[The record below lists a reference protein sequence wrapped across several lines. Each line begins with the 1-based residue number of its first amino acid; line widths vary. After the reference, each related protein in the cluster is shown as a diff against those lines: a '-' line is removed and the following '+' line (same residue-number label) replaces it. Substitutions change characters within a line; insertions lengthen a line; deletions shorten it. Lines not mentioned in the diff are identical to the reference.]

1 MTLDIS
7 VRYNINNNQEKEE
20 NLMKTKILSLIL
32 AFSFVLSAPMSAFAA
47 TAPITP
53 VSPISAIE
61 VTVPEEATTWL
72 AGSVEIALKHDLIPE
87 ALQSKYNQPLTRGE
101 FTTLVARLYEKITGE
116 EIKERKTFA
125 DTKSADIEKVA
136 GLGILSGVG
145 NGKFNPDAMITR
157 EQAAVVIKR
166 LLDKLDYK
174 FYLNPEY
181 QWEFE
186 EFIKEYPSSVSS
198 WAVEVMAQLC
208 YEDIGYGFW
217 PYDDSKAGI
226 TLEESLYVL
235 MRVFRLTNNNLLE
248 GYTDA
253 QAEAK
258 KILNTFKT
266 KYPTGTPWGYEK
278 EYPWVRYRN
287 FKAKACSA
295 FASEL
300 SDAVFGDLPVYS
312 HSDFEAIKIGDIL
325 LVNDSGHAVI
335 VVDITEKGVVVAEGN
350 FNGKVR
356 WGATY
361 TKEQFVR
368 TNGTVLTRYPE
379 VYPLTQ

>member
-1 MTLDIS
+1 
-7 VRYNINNNQEKEE
+7 
-20 NLMKTKILSLIL
+20 MKPTRIIGLIL
-32 AFSFVLSAPMSAFAA
+32 ALTFILSAPMSAFAA

-72 AGSVEIALKHDLIPE
+72 AGSVEIALKHNLIPE

-116 EIKERKTFA
+116 EIKERKTFT

-145 NGKFNPDAMITR
+145 NGKFNPDDMITR

-174 FYLNPEY
+174 FYLNPDY

-186 EFIKEYPSSVSS
+186 EVIKDYPSSVSR
-198 WAVEVMAQLC
+198 WAVEAMAQLC

-217 PYDDSKAGI
+217 PYDDTKAGF

-287 FKAKACSA
+287 SKAKACSA

-325 LVNDSGHAVI
+325 LVNDGGHAVI
-335 VVDITEKGVVVAEGN
+335 VVDITDKGVVVVAEGN
-350 FNGKVR
+350 YNGKVR

-361 TKEQFVR
+361 TKERFVR
-368 TNGTVLTRYPE
+368 TNGTVLTRYPV

>member
-1 MTLDIS
+1 
-7 VRYNINNNQEKEE
+7 
-20 NLMKTKILSLIL
+20 MKTKILSLIL

-61 VTVPEEATTWL
+61 VTVPEEVPAWL
-72 AGSVEIALKHDLIPE
+72 AGSVEIALKHNLIPE
-87 ALQSKYNQPLTRGE
+87 ALQSKYGKPLTRGE
-101 FTTLVARLYEKITGE
+101 FSTLVARLYEKITGE

-145 NGKFNPDAMITR
+145 NGKFNPDATITR

-174 FYLNPEY
+174 FYLDPEY
-181 QWEFE
+181 QWDFE
-186 EFIKEYPSSVSS
+186 EFIKHYPSSVSS

-208 YEDIGYGFW
+208 YEGIGYGFE
-217 PYDDSKAGI
+217 PSDDSKAGF
-226 TLEESLYVL
+226 TLEESLYTL
-235 MRVFRLTNNNLLE
+235 MRVFRLTANDLLE

-258 KILNTFKT
+258 KILNTYKT
-266 KYPTGTPWGYEK
+266 KYPTGTPWGDEK
-278 EYPWVRYRN
+278 EYPWVVNRN
-287 FKAKACSA
+287 YKAIACSA

-325 LVNDSGHAVI
+325 LVNDGGHAVI
-335 VVDITEKGVVVAEGN
+335 VVDITDKGVVVAEGN
-350 FNGKVR
+350 YKGRVH
-356 WGATY
+356 WGAVY
-361 TKEQFVR
+361 NKEQFVR
-368 TNGTVLTRYPE
+368 ANGTVYTRYPV
-379 VYPLTQ
+379 VYPVVYTLTQ

>member
-1 MTLDIS
+1 
-7 VRYNINNNQEKEE
+7 
-20 NLMKTKILSLIL
+20 MKPTRIIGLIL
-32 AFSFVLSAPMSAFAA
+32 ALTFVLSAPMSAFAA

-53 VSPISAIE
+53 VSPISSIE

-72 AGSVEIALKHDLIPE
+72 AGSVEIALKHNLIPE

-101 FTTLVARLYEKITGE
+101 FSALVARLYEKITGE
-116 EIKERKTFA
+116 EIKERKTFT

-145 NGKFNPDAMITR
+145 NGKFNPDDMITR

-166 LLDKLDYK
+166 LLDKLGYK
-174 FYLNPEY
+174 FYATYPE
-181 QWEFE
+181 EFE
-186 EFIKEYPSSVSS
+186 PFIREYPRSVSR
-198 WAVEVMAQLC
+198 WAVEAMAQLC
-208 YEDIGYGFW
+208 FEGIGYGFL
-217 PYDDSKAGI
+217 PSDKSKDGI
-226 TLEESLYVL
+226 TLEESLLAL
-235 MRVFRLTNNNLLE
+235 MRVFRLTNNDLLE

-266 KYPTGTPWGYEK
+266 KYPTGTPWGGEK
-278 EYPWVRYRN
+278 EYPWVRQRN
-287 FKAKACSA
+287 IKATACSA

-300 SDAVFGDLPVYS
+300 SDAVFGDLPVYH
-312 HSDFEAIKIGDIL
+312 HSDYEAIKIGDIL
-325 LVNDSGHAVI
+325 LVNDGGHAVI

-379 VYPLTQ
+379 VYTLAQ